1 MFFGINSRNGEEE
14 MPEDISEKRKN
25 QTGVICIAKV
35 LEHYGTK
42 VDLAEFVKKHENKN
56 RELSWEELQKVCRK
70 HMVRGNMLR
79 PTADELREVELPAI
93 ARMASGTYVVIA
105 VCNDEAVFLLDPRV
119 DHPVALSQKQFL
131 EAWGNELLV
140 FSAKYS
146 WDYFKKKYN
155 LPWFMRVIMHYKR
168 YLYEVLAASFFL
180 QLMGI
185 GMPLITQVII
195 DKVISNNGRST
206 LMVIGCSM
214 VLFFFMQSLLSGLK
228 TYILNHTTNKLD
240 AILGTRLFRHLISL
254 PLPYYESRR
263 VGDTLMRVGAL
274 NQVREFLTGQ
284 GLMTILDVFFSI
296 VFVLFM
302 LWYSVPLTLI
312 ALCCIPLYVAQN
324 IWAVPIIKR
333 KIEAVWRTGAANN
346 AFLVEAVTN
355 IETIKA
361 LAVEPQFDHRWENL
375 LARYVRTTFENVKF
389 RLVIGSF
396 SGLVQTLIS
405 MAILWYGGHLVM
417 DGYFTLGQL
426 IAFQMISGQA
436 IAPMTKLL
444 TMWPEVQQVGLALER
459 ISDILNTKMEPV
471 VLEFGKRGAPRVNGG
486 IKFENVSFRYRP
498 DLPLV
503 LKNINLDIKPGEKIG
518 IVGRSGSGKST
529 LTNIVQNLYMAE
541 SGKVTIDDMDV
552 REANL
557 GWLREQIGVVMQE
570 NYLFDSSVRD
580 NIAVSRPNA
589 TMDEVIAAA
598 RLAGAHDFILELKE
612 GYDTKVGERGAS
624 LSGGQRQRIAI
635 ARALL
640 ANPPILIFDEAT
652 SALDYESERI
662 IMKNMDAI
670 AEKRTMLII
679 AHRLSTVRRCDR
691 LIVIEQGEIVECG
704 THEELMAQGGI
715 YQHLYNQQEGSK

>member
-1 MFFGINSRNGEEE
+1 
-14 MPEDISEKRKN
+14 MPELTSDNRKN
-25 QTGVICIAKV
+25 KTGILSLMKILQNFGVSKDYKAFVQKYQTPG
-35 LEHYGTK
+35 
-42 VDLAEFVKKHENKN
+42 
-56 RELSWEELQKVCRK
+56 RELSWEELIKIAKKDRI
-70 HMVRGNMLR
+70 RGRVVR
-79 PTADELREVELPAI
+79 PTADELREIELPAI
-93 ARMASGTYVVIA
+93 ARMANGTYVVII
-105 VCNDEAVFLLDPRV
+105 VCNDEAVYLLDPRM
-119 DHPVALSQKQFL
+119 DHPMALSQKQFL
-131 EAWGNELLV
+131 EAWSNELLI
-140 FSAKYS
+140 FSAKFS

-155 LPWFMRVIMHYKR
+155 LPWFFRVIAYYKR
-168 YLYEVLAASFFL
+168 YLYEVLAGAFFL

-195 DKVISNNGRST
+195 DKVISNDGRST

-214 VLFFFMQSLLSGLK
+214 LIFFFMQALLSGLK

-240 AILGTRLFRHLISL
+240 AILGSRLFRHLISL
-254 PLPYYESRR
+254 PLPYYENRR

-274 NQVREFLTGQ
+274 NQIREFLTGQ
-284 GLMTILDVFFSI
+284 GLMTVLDVFFSV
-296 VFVLFM
+296 VFILFM

-312 ALCCIPLYVAQN
+312 ALCCVPLFVAQN
-324 IWAVPIIKR
+324 IWAVPIIKQ
-333 KIEAVWRTGAANN
+333 KIEDVWRTGAANN

-361 LAVEPQFDHRWENL
+361 LAVEPQFDHKWENL

-389 RLVIGSF
+389 RLVIGGF
-396 SGLVQTLIS
+396 SGVVQSGIS

-444 TMWPEVQQVGLALER
+444 TMWPQVQQVGLALER
-459 ISDILNTKMEPV
+459 VSDILNTSMEPV
-471 VLEFGKRGAPRVNGG
+471 VVEVGKRGEARTKGH
-486 IKFENVSFRYRP
+486 IRFEDVSFRYRL

-503 LKNINLDIKPGEKIG
+503 LKNIHLDIQPGEKIG

-529 LTNIVQNLYMAE
+529 LTNLVQNLYVPE
-541 SGKVTIDDMDV
+541 SGAITIDDINT

-557 GWLREQIGVVMQE
+557 GWLRDQIGVVMQE
-570 NYLFDSSVRD
+570 NYLFNASVRD

-589 TMDEVIAAA
+589 TMEEVIHAAK
-598 RLAGAHDFILELKE
+598 LAGAHEFILELKE
-612 GYDTKVGERGAS
+612 GYDTKVGERGAA
-624 LSGGQRQRIAI
+624 LSGGQRQRVAI

-640 ANPPILIFDEAT
+640 ADPPILIFDEAT

-662 IMKNMDAI
+662 LMMNMDAI
-670 AEKRTMLII
+670 GEKRTMLII

-691 LIVIEQGEIVECG
+691 LIVIEQGEIVEHG
-704 THEELMAQGGI
+704 THEELMAKGGI
-715 YQHLYNQQEGSK
+715 YSHLYQQQEGSQS

>member
-1 MFFGINSRNGEEE
+1 
-14 MPEDISEKRKN
+14 MPEDITEKRKN
-25 QTGVICIAKV
+25 QTGVICVAKV
-35 LEHYGTK
+35 LEHFGVK
-42 VDLAEFVKKHENKN
+42 IDIAEFVEKYQDKTQ
-56 RELSWEELQKVCRK
+56 ELSWGGLRAVAKKYRIQ
-70 HMVRGNMLR
+70 GTLLR
-79 PTADELREVELPAI
+79 PTADELREIALPAI

-119 DHPVALSQKQFL
+119 DRPVALSQKQFL

-140 FSAKYS
+140 FSAKFS
-146 WDYFKKKYN
+146 WDYFKKRYN
-155 LPWFMRVIMHYKR
+155 LSWFLQVIAHYKK

-195 DKVISNNGRST
+195 DKVIANDGHST
-206 LMVIGCSM
+206 LMVIGCGM
-214 VLFFFMQSLLSGLK
+214 LVFFFMQSLLSGLK
-228 TYILNHTTNKLD
+228 TYIMNHTTNKLD

-296 VFVLFM
+296 IFVLFM
-302 LWYSVPLTLI
+302 FWYSVPLTLI

-324 IWAVPIIKR
+324 VWAVPIIKR

-346 AFLVEAVTN
+346 AFLVESVTN

-361 LAVEPQFDHRWENL
+361 LAVEPQFDHKWENL

-389 RLVIGSF
+389 HLVIGSF
-396 SGLVQTLIS
+396 SGMVQTIIS

-444 TMWPEVQQVGLALER
+444 TMWPQVQQVGLALER
-459 ISDILNTKMEPV
+459 ISDILNTRMEPV
-471 VLEFGKRGAPRVNGG
+471 VMEFGKRGEARVQGL
-486 IKFENVSFRYRP
+486 IKFEGVSFRYRP

-503 LKNINLDIKPGEKIG
+503 LKNINLEIKPGEKLG

-529 LTNIVQNLYMAE
+529 LTNIVQNLYVPE
-541 SGKVTIDDMDV
+541 QGTVTIDGTNT

-570 NYLFDSSVRD
+570 NYLFDASVRD

-589 TMDEVIAAA
+589 TMDEVIEAA
-598 RLAGAHDFILELKE
+598 RLAGAHDFVLELKE

-691 LIVIEQGEIVECG
+691 LIVIEQGEIAECG
-704 THEELMAQGGI
+704 THEELMAMGGI
-715 YQHLYNQQEGSK
+715 YQHLYQQQEGSKS